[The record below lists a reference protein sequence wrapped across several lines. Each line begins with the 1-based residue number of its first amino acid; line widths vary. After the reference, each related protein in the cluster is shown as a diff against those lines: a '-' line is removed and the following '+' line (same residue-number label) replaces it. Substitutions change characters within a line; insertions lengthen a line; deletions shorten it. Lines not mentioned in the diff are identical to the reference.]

1 MQLNDDSFADLTDN
15 GGFEQHILEQTEGRG
30 VDLIFDTYSAI
41 AKRQDFVNSLAEYG
55 RLVDFEIN
63 APVSDSL
70 GVSGNLQSITFH
82 KISFRT
88 INFAPSEIKLIQRL
102 VGQGIQNKKVQPL
115 ETTVFPVSQ
124 VVEAFKYYIEGD
136 NTGRVVVE
144 IRREEEK
151 KNTLPV
157 KKSVAALPKL
167 YLSSEKTFVICGKFI
182 SDNSNCM
189 LFLLWPSLLVG
200 WVQTK

>member
-1 MQLNDDSFADLTDN
+1 MQLSDDSFADLTDN

-41 AKRQDFVNSLAEYG
+41 GKRQDFVNSLAEYG

-70 GVSGNLQSITFH
+70 GVSGHLKSIAFH

-88 INFAPSEIKLIQRL
+88 IHFSPSEIKYIQRL

-115 ETTVFPVSQ
+115 ETTIFPASQ
-124 VVEAFKYYIEGD
+124 VVEAFKYYTEG
-136 NTGRVVVE
+136 NNIGRIVVE
-144 IRREEEK
+144 IRGEEEK

-167 YLSSEKTFVICGKFI
+167 FFSSEKAFVICGKFI
-182 SDNSNCM
+182 SDDSYRI
-189 LFLLWPSLLVG
+189 LFLLLQYLPLS
-200 WVQTK
+200 